1 MIGQASQRRALLVA
15 AMTLVTG
22 CLSPRSDP
30 SQFFILTPMNGP
42 GVSAG
47 DALSGLAV
55 GIGPVSFPAYL
66 DRPQMVTRLG
76 PNQVELSEADRW
88 AASLQ
93 ENFTHALATNIALLL
108 GSDRVV
114 TYPWYSSVELD
125 YTVSVNVLQFERE
138 PSGAATLKV
147 RWGISDVS
155 MAQGAGVR
163 ETSLT
168 EQAESPATAA
178 SVAALS
184 RGVEAVSRAIV
195 EAIGARARRR

>member
-1 MIGQASQRRALLVA
+1 M
-15 AMTLVTG
+15 
-22 CLSPRSDP
+22 
-30 SQFFILTPMNGP
+30 
-42 GVSAG
+42 
-47 DALSGLAV
+47 SGIAV
-55 GIGPVSFPAYL
+55 GVGPVSFPAYL

-125 YTVSVNVLQFERE
+125 YTVTVNVLQFERE
-138 PSGAATLKV
+138 PAGAATLKV
-147 RWGISDVS
+147 RWEVRDVTA
-155 MAQGAGVR
+155 AQRVGVQ

>member
-1 MIGQASQRRALLVA
+1 MISQASQRRALLVV
-15 AMTLVTG
+15 AMILVTG
-22 CLSPRSDP
+22 CLSPRADP
-30 SQFFILTPMNGP
+30 SQFFILTPMDGP
-42 GVSAG
+42 AAGAGGVTS
-47 DALSGLAV
+47 SVAV

-66 DRPQMVTRLG
+66 ARPQMVTRLG

-88 AASLQ
+88 AASLE
-93 ENFTHALATNIALLL
+93 ENFTHALATNVTLLL
-108 GSDRVV
+108 GSDGVV

-125 YTVSVNVLQFERE
+125 YTVSVQVLQFERD

-147 RWGISDVS
+147 RWEVNDV
-155 MAQGAGVR
+155 ATERRFGVQ

-168 EQAESPATAA
+168 EQSESPATAA

-195 EAIGARARRR
+195 DAIGAQVRRR

>member
-1 MIGQASQRRALLVA
+1 M
-15 AMTLVTG
+15 
-22 CLSPRSDP
+22 
-30 SQFFILTPMNGP
+30 
-42 GVSAG
+42 
-47 DALSGLAV
+47 
-55 GIGPVSFPAYL
+55 
-66 DRPQMVTRLG
+66 
-76 PNQVELSEADRW
+76 
-88 AASLQ
+88 Q
-93 ENFTHALATNIALLL
+93 ENFTHALATNIAQLL

-147 RWGISDVS
+147 RWEINDVS
-155 MAQGAGVR
+155 TAQGAGVQ

-195 EAIGARARRR
+195 EAIGPRARGR